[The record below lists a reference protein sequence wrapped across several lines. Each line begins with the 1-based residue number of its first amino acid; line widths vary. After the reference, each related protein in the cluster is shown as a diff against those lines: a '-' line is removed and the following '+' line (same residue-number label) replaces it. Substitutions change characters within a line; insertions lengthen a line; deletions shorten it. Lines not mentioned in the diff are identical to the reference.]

1 MKGYLFLAVMICS
14 FPLLASAQSDVYYIP
29 TKKVKT
35 ITRTDSNGEEVYT
48 YSAKAVKESNAT
60 AKYYSDNRDV
70 DEYNRRGGSSASGV
84 ASNQESLTDE
94 DETYVADDP
103 QAIEDYKYSKH
114 IIRFYSPRR
123 GIMIS
128 SPYYWDI
135 CYNDVWD
142 VYYDGWAYGLPSY
155 AYWTYA
161 YDPWYYNHWW
171 YRSCWDFT
179 WGWYDPWWGSYYWGW
194 HHPLYWGWDR
204 PWYGGWAFH
213 GGHHHYHVGWDHG
226 YGHHSFGHMA
236 NNNGFRMGRPG
247 SSPGNARVVSGG
259 RNYRSLNNNNIAGN
273 GGNLS
278 KSFRSGAFAGNTHSQ
293 NQMAKNNVS
302 TVSQGA
308 GYSRQVGGGGFSRNS
323 VSTTSNSRSY
333 TTGTNGN
340 RVYNTQQNSRRG
352 YSTGNNTTYSSGNS
366 RSTSTYTPR
375 TESNSR
381 SYTPSPSSSSSSS
394 SHSSTFGGT
403 SSGSNSRS
411 GSVGGGGFSRGGGSF
426 GGGSSSGGGSFGGG
440 SRGGGGRR

>member
-179 WGWYDPWWGSYYWGW
+179 WGWHSPWYSYSYWGW
-194 HHPLYWGWDR
+194 GRPIYWGWSR
-204 PWYGGWAFH
+204 PVYYHHSHYRYGRPMWSHGGYHRYAPGFGRYGGRAYSGRGFDAPR
-213 GGHHHYHVGWDHG
+213 VDR
-226 YGHHSFGHMA
+226 FGS
-236 NNNGFRMGRPG
+236 R
-247 SSPGNARVVSGG
+247 SGG
-259 RNYRSLNNNNIAGN
+259 RMGVGAPRTGSRPLSGVFRSNRQPAMARN
-273 GGNLS
+273 GGMNL
-278 KSFRSGAFAGNTHSQ
+278 RSNG
-293 NQMAKNNVS
+293 QM
-302 TVSQGA
+302 
-308 GYSRQVGGGGFSRNS
+308 SRGTRQTGPNSVMRADGPVVRNGGGGVVRGGHNPQNIGQQRQVQQRSNNTRNS
-323 VSTTSNSRSY
+323 APSTY
-333 TTGTNGN
+333 N
-340 RVYNTQQNSRRG
+340 RGETR
-352 YSTGNNTTYSSGNS
+352 
-366 RSTSTYTPR
+366 RSTP
-375 TESNSR
+375 
-381 SYTPSPSSSSSSS
+381 
-394 SHSSTFGGT
+394 
-403 SSGSNSRS
+403 
-411 GSVGGGGFSRGGGSF
+411 
-426 GGGSSSGGGSFGGG
+426 
-440 SRGGGGRR
+440 